1 MQKTLTAALAIIFGV
16 SLTVV
21 GSAQDDAVQYLPR
34 YYDPV
39 LEEMQERADTLKSQ
53 RDSITAEIRKRQ
65 DDFREEKKQS
75 SKELRYDMSSI
86 AAPDSPG
93 VFHSV
98 FHFPPV
104 RQYRT
109 GTCWSF
115 SSTSFIESEVAR
127 QTGRRIKLSEMHT
140 VYYEYLAKAGRYVR
154 ERGDTWNGE
163 GSEANALLRM
173 VRRHGAVPLEVY
185 PGLQHGETRHDH
197 SALSDE
203 ISKYLEFVKSNG
215 LWDEDAVLAHVRLI
229 LNSHLGAPPAKF
241 EFEGKSYTPLT
252 FLTDVLKIKVDDYV
266 DVMSTLS
273 IPYFSQGPFEVPD
286 NWWHDSSYYNV
297 PLDQWYSALASA
309 VRAGYSIELG
319 GDVSEPGWYGK
330 ENLAVI
336 ASFDIPQSHIN
347 ADSREFRFYNRTTTD
362 DHGVH
367 LVGHT
372 TVDGR
377 DWYLIKDSGSSARRG
392 NFDGYFFMR
401 DDYLRLKMLC
411 FTVHKDAVREL
422 LDQFPKSA
430 NME

>member
-1 MQKTLTAALAIIFGV
+1 MQKTLTALLTVFFAM
-16 SLTVV
+16 SLTVR

-53 RDSITAEIRKRQ
+53 RDSITAEIRERQ
-65 DDFREEKKQS
+65 EDLKEDKKKT
-75 SKELRYDMSSI
+75 SKELRYDMSGI

-93 VFHSV
+93 VFTSV

-115 SSTSFIESEVAR
+115 SSTSFLESEVAR
-127 QTGRRIKLSEMHT
+127 QTGRQIKLSEMHT
-140 VYYEYLAKAGRYVR
+140 VYHEYLAKASRYVQA
-154 ERGDTWNGE
+154 RGDTWNGE

-173 VRRHGAVPLEVY
+173 MRRHGAVPLEAY
-185 PGLQHGETRHDH
+185 PGLPAGETRHDH
-197 SALSDE
+197 AAMSDE
-203 ISKYLEFVKSNG
+203 IWKYLEFVKTNG
-215 LWDEDAVLAHVRLI
+215 LWDEDDVLAHVRLI
-229 LNSHLGAPPAKF
+229 LNSHIGAPPTEFA
-241 EFEGKSYTPLT
+241 FEGKTYTPLT
-252 FLTDVLKIKVDDYV
+252 FLRSVLKINVDDYV

-273 IPYFSQGPFEVPD
+273 IPFFTQGPFEVPD
-286 NWWHDSSYYNV
+286 NWWFDSTYYNV
-297 PLDQWYSALASA
+297 PLDQWYSAIASA

-372 TVDGR
+372 TIDGR
-377 DWYLIKDSGSSARRG
+377 DWYLIKDSGSSARHG
-392 NFDGYFFMR
+392 DFDGYFFMR
-401 DDYLRLKMLC
+401 DDYVRLKMLC
-411 FTVHKDAVREL
+411 YTVHKDAVRDL
-422 LDQFPKSA
+422 LSQFPKTA
-430 NME
+430 DAR